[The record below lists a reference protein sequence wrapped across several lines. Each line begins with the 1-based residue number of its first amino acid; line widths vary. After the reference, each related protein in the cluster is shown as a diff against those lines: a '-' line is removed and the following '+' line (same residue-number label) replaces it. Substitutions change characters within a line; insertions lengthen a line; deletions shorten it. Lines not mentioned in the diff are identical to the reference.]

1 MISTPISNLAYRYAR
16 ALYSL
21 ADTQEAQLAMEK
33 TLTHITEFYNEHR
46 EVHLMCNNTVLP
58 AGWRADLFLEL
69 AGTERNTPVARLVAI
84 LVERRR
90 LSLLPEIKE
99 AWRALHRAATGI
111 LQVLIETP
119 MPIQEDERQA
129 LTQRLTN
136 ILGKQVEPE
145 WTVKPDL
152 LGGMVLYYE
161 GRMLDGSIQGRLKA
175 AREFLLA
182 QQAGIA

>member
-1 MISTPISNLAYRYAR
+1 MILTPISNLAYRYAR

-21 ADTQEAQLAMEK
+21 ADSQEAQLAMEK
-33 TLTHITEFYNEHR
+33 TLTHLVEFYRRHP
-46 EVHLMCNNTVLP
+46 EVRLVCNNTVLP
-58 AGWRADLFLEL
+58 ADWRTDLFLEL
-69 AGTERNTPVARLVAI
+69 AGTERNTTVARLIAI
-84 LVERRR
+84 LIERRR
-90 LSLLPEIKE
+90 LSLLHEIKE

-119 MPIQEDERQA
+119 APVPEAERQA

-145 WTVKPDL
+145 WTVKPEL
-152 LGGMVLYYE
+152 LGGLVLYYE

-175 AREFLLA
+175 ARECLLA
-182 QQAGIA
+182 QQAAVA